1 MHLVLHLLTGHCY
14 TQTESIV
21 KYSHDKKFLEMET
34 STSMGCREESTS
46 FSDNTCQNVTQN
58 WKPRPDYEN
67 KDDFLFLSVQECR
80 CDKEHCSSE
89 EDYKNTTESVERSLN
104 DWKEM
109 RKAQGH
115 KDEIVEIPSHEPP
128 EETGGIICNKIIIST
143 VVSSPFLL
151 NLERF

>member
-1 MHLVLHLLTGHCY
+1 M
-14 TQTESIV
+14 Q
-21 KYSHDKKFLEMET
+21 T

-46 FSDNTCQNVTQN
+46 FSDNTCQNITKD
-58 WKPRPDYEN
+58 WKSKSKFFPEN

-89 EDYKNTTESVERSLN
+89 EDYKNTTESVEKSLN

-115 KDEIVEIPSHEPP
+115 KEEIVEVPP
-128 EETGGIICNKIIIST
+128 PGPPHGGIICNKIII
-143 VVSSPFLL
+143 L
-151 NLERF
+151 